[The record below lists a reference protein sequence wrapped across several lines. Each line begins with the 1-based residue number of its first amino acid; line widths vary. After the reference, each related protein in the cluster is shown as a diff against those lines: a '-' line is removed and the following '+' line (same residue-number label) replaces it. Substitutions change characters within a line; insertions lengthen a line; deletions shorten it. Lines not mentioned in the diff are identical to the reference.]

1 MRQNDQP
8 PWVRDRRRTIGRRLQ
23 DARLYAN
30 LTQEAA
36 AEAVGVDRR
45 TIQAWEAGTA
55 DPPLGRLLLFAAAV
69 GVPLT
74 DLLK

>member
-8 PWVRDRRRTIGRRLQ
+8 EWVRARRAAIGRSLQ
-23 DARLYAN
+23 DARLNAN

-45 TIQAWEAGTA
+45 TIQAREAGTA
-55 DPPLGRLLLFAAAV
+55 DPPLGRLLLLAAAV
-69 GVPLT
+69 NQPLT
-74 DLLK
+74 ELLT